1 MMPGFFQKLNPFL
14 PFTYAIRAMRECIAG
29 YYDHTYVKN
38 LNVLWVFVMLALF
51 IGLVLRPL
59 LMNLNHLFD
68 RRLEET
74 EMMVGETATSEKQLP
89 QAQLMLKT
97 LMQNDTTKKK
107 FIEKSGQF
115 EQRYPKM
122 IKMGFAGIIVI
133 PLVFLI
139 LSFSLQ
145 AKFVFLILWIL
156 SLIALVVY
164 LICVEYVHD
173 RIVRQLE
180 MSGLS
185 SEELVNMIKEGNDR

>member
-1 MMPGFFQKLNPFL
+1 M
-14 PFTYAIRAMRECIAG
+14 
-29 YYDHTYVKN
+29 
-38 LNVLWVFVMLALF
+38 
-51 IGLVLRPL
+51 
-59 LMNLNHLFD
+59 
-68 RRLEET
+68 
-74 EMMVGETATSEKQLP
+74 
-89 QAQLMLKT
+89 
-97 LMQNDTTKKK
+97 
-107 FIEKSGQF
+107 
-115 EQRYPKM
+115 
-122 IKMGFAGIIVI
+122 
-133 PLVFLI
+133 I

>member
-1 MMPGFFQKLNPFL
+1 
-14 PFTYAIRAMRECIAG
+14 
-29 YYDHTYVKN
+29 
-38 LNVLWVFVMLALF
+38 
-51 IGLVLRPL
+51 
-59 LMNLNHLFD
+59 
-68 RRLEET
+68 
-74 EMMVGETATSEKQLP
+74 
-89 QAQLMLKT
+89 
-97 LMQNDTTKKK
+97 
-107 FIEKSGQF
+107 
-115 EQRYPKM
+115 M

>member
-29 YYDHTYVKN
+29 YYDDTYVKN
-38 LNVLWVFVMLALF
+38 LTVLWVFVALALF

-97 LMQNDTTKKK
+97 LMRNEETKKK

-115 EQRYPKM
+115 EQRYPKL
-122 IKMGFAGIIVI
+122 IKAGFAGIIII

-180 MSGLS
+180 MNGLS
-185 SEELVNMIKEGNDR
+185 EKELMDMIKEGNDK